1 MVNVNQACTEG
12 YPRPARHSRPEL
24 SASRLRH
31 CAAVSVTPPLLAR
44 SSYRAGVAPSGVSRQ
59 AAPSASTASAGKIA
73 VANMRPVAA
82 LTVYDVNTCTTCR
95 ALAQLLTERGI
106 DFDTVEYH
114 VTGLT
119 ESQLRSL
126 LAKTGAKASELLRAR
141 EATAIGLDAAALDDD
156 ALISAM
162 VANPALVQRPIVV
175 RGDRAVLARPVDRVL
190 ELLDD

>member
-1 MVNVNQACTEG
+1 MV
-12 YPRPARHSRPEL
+12 
-24 SASRLRH
+24 
-31 CAAVSVTPPLLAR
+31 
-44 SSYRAGVAPSGVSRQ
+44 
-59 AAPSASTASAGKIA
+59 A
-73 VANMRPVAA
+73 VANVPSVAA
-82 LTVYDVNTCTTCR
+82 LTVYEVNTCTTCR

-114 VTGLT
+114 VTGLA
-119 ESQLRSL
+119 EPELRSL
-126 LAKTGAKASELLRAR
+126 LTKAGARARELLRAR
-141 EATAIGLDAAALDDD
+141 EATAVGLDAAALDDD